1 MMGDMATETAEAPGQ
16 LVHKPVVHPA
26 LTTPCTVT
34 ALRNW
39 LEQGVIAVT
48 SGDHWEAQITT
59 TTTSIS
65 VA

>member
-1 MMGDMATETAEAPGQ
+1 MTENATETAEAPEL
-16 LVHKPVVHPA
+16 LVHKPVSHPA

-34 ALRNW
+34 QLRNW

-48 SGDHWEAQITT
+48 SGDHWEATITT
-59 TTTSIS
+59 TATSIS